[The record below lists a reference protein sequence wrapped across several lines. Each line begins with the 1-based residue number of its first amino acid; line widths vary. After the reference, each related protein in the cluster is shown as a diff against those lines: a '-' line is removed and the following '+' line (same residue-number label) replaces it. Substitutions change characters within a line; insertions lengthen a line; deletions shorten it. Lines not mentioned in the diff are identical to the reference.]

1 MVKKEGYNPYKKKK
15 GSVPE
20 VEEEPVQRVISEK
33 GQMIIATVLATF
45 GLGIGLLLHFMNYGG
60 TALMVIAGIYAV
72 NCWIAMV
79 LKFGIKSKGATA
91 VALWTAVA
99 IVIYSL
105 ATGSFG

>member
-1 MVKKEGYNPYKKKK
+1 MAKKEGYNPYKKKK

-20 VEEEPVQRVISEK
+20 VEVPTQRVISEK
-33 GQMIIATVLATF
+33 GQMVIATVLAAF
-45 GLGIGLLLHFMNYGG
+45 GLGLGLMLHFMNYGG
-60 TALMVIAGIYAV
+60 TAVMVIAGIYAV

-79 LKFGIKSKGATA
+79 MKFGIKSKGATA

-105 ATGSFG
+105 ATGPFG